1 MSELGCVEGP
11 EWTESANTEKSMRR
25 SRKKGTVAGGDLW
38 SGEDSLFKYER
49 GCSMF
54 ARDVVDLVEWE
65 RSTWE
70 GKGMKVK
77 AKSLTG

>member
-1 MSELGCVEGP
+1 
-11 EWTESANTEKSMRR
+11 
-25 SRKKGTVAGGDLW
+25 
-38 SGEDSLFKYER
+38 
-49 GCSMF
+49 MF

>member
-11 EWTESANTEKSMRR
+11 EWTESANTEKSIRR
-25 SRKKGTVAGGDLW
+25 SRKKGQQQEGTYGLGKTLFLNT
-38 SGEDSLFKYER
+38 GEDVACLH
-49 GCSMF
+49 
-54 ARDVVDLVEWE
+54 ADVVDLVEWE